1 MIVPTPRF
9 GLSCAL
15 TTPFGTDGRCDVA
28 KLAAHARS
36 RIAAGCTS
44 VTVFGTT
51 GEGPSLSAATRAAV
65 LGALPGAGLDPA
77 RDIVAGVMAPS
88 AGDAIEQVRAA
99 RAHGVRRFLL
109 APPFYFKGV
118 SAEGLGRWFH
128 EAIGAFYGENVE
140 FLLYHIPS
148 VTSVPLPIELVAD
161 LAATHG
167 PLVRGVKDSSGD
179 WSYSAKLL
187 GLASKLTI
195 LIGDERHLAQAVKL
209 GAEGAISGCANFMPD
224 VLLPLANEGRD
235 DPRVRQVVDLL
246 LRHPVTPAVKAAQAW
261 LQRDPS
267 WLAVAPPL
275 VPIGERDAEAIGRG
289 CATLLRGE
297 RVAVSGD

>member
-1 MIVPTPRF
+1 M
-9 GLSCAL
+9 
-15 TTPFGTDGRCDVA
+15 
-28 KLAAHARS
+28 
-36 RIAAGCTS
+36 
-44 VTVFGTT
+44 TVFGTT

-128 EAIGAFYGENVE
+128 EAIGAFDGENVE